1 MGSVL
6 NKFVLDLE
14 TQKAFAQVGG
24 RSRNHLLRVSLCG
37 IYSYASDQYYCFN
50 ESELAKLGELLQA
63 ADQVIGY
70 NIKQFDFQVLQPY
83 LNFSL
88 EQIPTLDILEE
99 VEKALGHRI
108 RLEAI
113 AQASIGEGKTGTGL
127 AAIELWNSG
136 RLQELKNYCLNDVK
150 LTREVYEYGR
160 HHGKLL
166 FQDFF
171 DVREIPVRFEEPL
184 ARINAVVQ
192 SSLF

>member
-1 MGSVL
+1 MGSVH

-24 RSRNHLLRVSLCG
+24 RSRNHLLCVSLWG

-136 RLQELKNYCLNDVK
+136 RLQELKNYCLND
-150 LTREVYEYGR
+150 
-160 HHGKLL
+160 
-166 FQDFF
+166 
-171 DVREIPVRFEEPL
+171 
-184 ARINAVVQ
+184 
-192 SSLF
+192 